1 MKEYLKKYVMLRRHN
16 MSVAWKKAKR
26 SKMCYVFLAPYA
38 ILFSLFVILPVISSI
53 FFSFTYYNILEK
65 PRFIGLSNYIS
76 LILEDDI
83 FLIGIKNTLLIAVIT
98 GPLGYIMS
106 FLFAWLINE
115 LPRWVRS
122 VAVVVF
128 YAPSIAGNCYVIFSV
143 FFRGDAYGY
152 VNAFLMKLGI
162 IDSPILW
169 FINPKYMLPICMLV
183 ILWMSL
189 GTGFLSFVAGLQGVD
204 RAQFE
209 AGYMDG
215 IRNRWQELWYITLPS
230 MRPQLMFGAV
240 MSITTSFGVGDIISG
255 LFGFPST
262 NYAGHLVMTH
272 LMGYSNYR
280 LERGYACAI
289 AVLLFIL
296 VCGWP
301 TRILQLLSN
310 DPAVI
315 AEGASYLRIVGL
327 SYVVTA
333 FSYTMGFACRATGN
347 VRLPMLTSLLSV
359 ATNTLL
365 NSILIFGLLGFP
377 ELGLRGAAIA
387 TAIARVVELTV
398 LATVVYRKRTPVAAN
413 FRQLFLRKRE
423 RGAMRLDLITEFHKC
438 LLCVSFDLPQG

>member
-26 SKMCYVFLAPYA
+26 SKMCYLFLAPYA
-38 ILFSLFVILPVISSI
+38 ILFGLFVILPVISSI
-53 FFSFTYYNILEK
+53 FFSFTYYNILEE

-152 VNAFLMKLGI
+152 VNAFLMNLGI

-215 IRNRWQELWYITLPS
+215 IKNRWQELWYITLPN
-230 MRPQLMFGAV
+230 MKPMLMFGAV
-240 MSITTSFGVGDIISG
+240 MSITQAFGVCDVTMALCGY
-255 LFGFPST
+255 PST
-262 NYAGHLVMTH
+262 DYAARTVVTH
-272 LMGYSNYR
+272 LFDYGYSRFEMGY
-280 LERGYACAI
+280 
-289 AVLLFIL
+289 
-296 VCGWP
+296 
-301 TRILQLLSN
+301 
-310 DPAVI
+310 
-315 AEGASYLRIVGL
+315 AS
-327 SYVVTA
+327 
-333 FSYTMGFACRATGN
+333 
-347 VRLPMLTSLLSV
+347 
-359 ATNTLL
+359 
-365 NSILIFGLLGFP
+365 
-377 ELGLRGAAIA
+377 AIA
-387 TAIARVVELTV
+387 TI
-398 LATVVYRKRTPVAAN
+398 
-413 FRQLFLRKRE
+413 LFLIMILCNK
-423 RGAMRLDLITEFHKC
+423 AIQS
-438 LLCVSFDLPQG
+438 LLRRVGT

>member
-1 MKEYLKKYVMLRRHN
+1 MKEYLNKYFRLRKHN

-26 SKMCYVFLAPYA
+26 SKMCYLFLAPYA
-38 ILFSLFVILPVISSI
+38 ILFGLFVILPVISSI

-152 VNAFLMKLGI
+152 VNAFLMNLGI

-215 IRNRWQELWYITLPS
+215 IKNRWQELWYITLPN
-230 MRPQLMFGAV
+230 MKPMLMFGAV
-240 MSITTSFGVGDIISG
+240 MSITQAFGVCDVTMALCGY
-255 LFGFPST
+255 PST
-262 NYAGHLVMTH
+262 DYAARTVVTH
-272 LMGYSNYR
+272 LFDYGYSRFEMGY
-280 LERGYACAI
+280 
-289 AVLLFIL
+289 
-296 VCGWP
+296 
-301 TRILQLLSN
+301 
-310 DPAVI
+310 
-315 AEGASYLRIVGL
+315 AS
-327 SYVVTA
+327 
-333 FSYTMGFACRATGN
+333 
-347 VRLPMLTSLLSV
+347 
-359 ATNTLL
+359 
-365 NSILIFGLLGFP
+365 
-377 ELGLRGAAIA
+377 AIA
-387 TAIARVVELTV
+387 TI
-398 LATVVYRKRTPVAAN
+398 
-413 FRQLFLRKRE
+413 LFLIMILCNK
-423 RGAMRLDLITEFHKC
+423 AIQS
-438 LLCVSFDLPQG
+438 LLRRVGT